1 MWRRRWDRCC
11 GHMVGLCI
19 SLTEGLRAR
28 RIKRRLHTRR
38 HKIIAGPTLEDLRYH
53 SACLS
58 GAFSSPITI
67 SIITI
72 TIIAFFL
79 PSLAPSSTRRLSL
92 CLNFYLVGLFRLQ
105 THSRSVLTCQ
115 FCVAFP
121 ATCRPLLDS
130 QAKHCHSLDVH

>member
-1 MWRRRWDRCC
+1 MRRRWNRCGGVMYQFDR
-11 GHMVGLCI
+11 GA
-19 SLTEGLRAR
+19 EGAR

-38 HKIIAGPTLEDLRYH
+38 HTIIAGPTLKEDLRYH

-72 TIIAFFL
+72 TIIAFSL
-79 PSLAPSSTRRLSL
+79 PSLVTSFTLRLSL
-92 CLNFYLVGLFRLQ
+92 DLNFYLVGLFRLQ

-115 FCVAFP
+115 FCVALP